1 MIAVLVLLISMGML
15 VQFLASYVRSLLLAG
30 AQQDISPLILET
42 CHLASEEVAAAD
54 FHRLMLR
61 VRLCPAREGDGGALF
76 VIRMYYRLVGLF
88 RVAFGPLVP
97 LAKQWS
103 AVQQAACARFALA
116 SLNRRLIAPAS
127 ASS

>member
-1 MIAVLVLLISMGML
+1 MIAVLVLLISVVML
-15 VQFLASYVRSLLLAG
+15 AQFFASYVRSLLLAG

-42 CHLASEEVAAAD
+42 CHLTSEAVAAAD

-61 VRLCPAREGDGGALF
+61 VSLCPSRGDDSGGLF
-76 VIRMYYRLVGLF
+76 AICMYYRLVGLF
-88 RVAFGPLVP
+88 RMAFGPLVP

-103 AVQQAACARFALA
+103 AGQQAACARFALA
-116 SLNRRLIAPAS
+116 SLNRRLIAPVS